1 MKPLEFLLYVDE
13 KYLES
18 LYRYYYD
25 NVIETTKGKTKN
37 GNKRLSLGAK
47 LFKSFPI
54 DSSIDGEIKVN
65 NVSILESRIQ
75 PSVESKISHI
85 LADKFKNKFVLLVD
99 LIENISENGIYYF
112 QGVFELISLE
122 NKNGKDT
129 IVNRKYRDNPK
140 GLTWKLKLITYDS
153 NDKTVIMSMS
163 GDKILINYHH
173 LTEEIEKYKRF
184 SFNILGKISKL
195 DDKNFTVKPIV
206 IFYT

>member
-13 KYLES
+13 MYVES
-18 LYRYYYD
+18 LYRYYYE

-37 GNKRLSLGAK
+37 GYKRLALGSK

-54 DSSIDGEIKVN
+54 DSSIDAGINVN
-65 NVSILESRIQ
+65 NVSILESKIQ
-75 PSVESKISHI
+75 PSIESKISHI
-85 LADKFKNKFVLLVD
+85 LVDKFGNKLVSLVD

-129 IVNRKYRDNPK
+129 IINKKYKDNPK
-140 GLTWKLKLITYDS
+140 GLVWKLKLIIDDDD
-153 NDKTVIMSMS
+153 NINVMMAMS

-195 DDKNFTVKPIV
+195 DEKNFTVKPIV

>member
-1 MKPLEFLLYVDE
+1 MKPLECLLYVDE
-13 KYLES
+13 KYVES
-18 LYRYYYD
+18 LYRYYFD

-37 GNKRLSLGAK
+37 GNKRLSLETK
-47 LFKSFPI
+47 LFKNFPI
-54 DSSIDGEIKVN
+54 NPSINGEINVN
-65 NVSILESRIQ
+65 NVSILESKVQ
-75 PSVESKISHI
+75 PSIESKISHI
-85 LADKFKNKFVLLVD
+85 LADKFGNKFVLLVD

-112 QGVFELISLE
+112 QGVFEIISLE

-129 IVNRKYRDNPK
+129 IANRKYRDNPK
-140 GLTWKLKLITYDS
+140 GLTWRLRLITYDDD
-153 NDKTVIMSMS
+153 NKNVIMAMS

-206 IFYT
+206 IFYM

>member
-13 KYLES
+13 KYIES

-54 DSSIDGEIKVN
+54 DSSIDGEINVN

-75 PSVESKISHI
+75 PSIESKVSHI
-85 LADKFKNKFVLLVD
+85 LTDKFKNEFVYLVD

-129 IVNRKYRDNPK
+129 IVNKK
-140 GLTWKLKLITYDS
+140 
-153 NDKTVIMSMS
+153 
-163 GDKILINYHH
+163 
-173 LTEEIEKYKRF
+173 
-184 SFNILGKISKL
+184 
-195 DDKNFTVKPIV
+195 
-206 IFYT
+206 